1 MRMKYS
7 PKGDKRPA
15 ITAFTLSL
23 ALTAIS
29 TLLFSNGGISPWIPQ
44 LSAVVFAVCS
54 VQIYIKY
61 ILSEYRY
68 AFDENNLCIDKI
80 VGKRI
85 VPLGSL
91 DLTCSLAEVMSLDV
105 YRKRKDELPKPDLR
119 FNYCKTMRLKN
130 PYVYMFTFNGK
141 NALLTFEPSGEF
153 VDILNDAIRLA
164 LENKNSEEA
173 EEAI

>member
-1 MRMKYS
+1 MKYS

-68 AFDENNLCIDKI
+68 AFGENGLCRD
-80 VGKRI
+80 
-85 VPLGSL
+85 
-91 DLTCSLAEVMSLDV
+91 
-105 YRKRKDELPKPDLR
+105 
-119 FNYCKTMRLKN
+119 
-130 PYVYMFTFNGK
+130 
-141 NALLTFEPSGEF
+141 
-153 VDILNDAIRLA
+153 
-164 LENKNSEEA
+164 
-173 EEAI
+173 